1 MNQVVFNR
9 AMSYIDDDIVERFFD
24 NKNKREITAK
34 SNNRAH
40 LLLKWGAVVAVFCLV
55 LTTSF
60 VMIFN
65 FFYSGSD
72 PDFALPTSAD
82 NILWFDDN
90 TVVHDESNSIVKWN
104 GINVSSNLYEAL
116 NKSASDK
123 YLAIIVKYANDDNM
137 NSFVFDNKKY
147 SEHVSDLN
155 LLHSLSEKYETLE
168 KEGELLKF
176 GERLYTEG
184 LSDGTKWTKAYYDER
199 VAYYGSDILA
209 EFIVD
214 GVFLAEKLES
224 SIANNQN
231 QIVEKETTISNLLKA
246 YDENIAP
253 TIISAFDK
261 YSVTSKNG
269 NVYLFITPS
278 ELKAIDIDD
287 IADYSLYL
295 ASRAGYEDSLESL
308 EKPTDPAIKD
318 NVSGFAYSKMVFDS
332 LDTQNN
338 KPNSDEA
345 VVRLLNETIEKWRY
359 TYDYIEF
366 TFYYDEILTEE
377 IFEEMHYVDILQT
390 NYPTR
395 MIVKVKY
402 EDINVEA
409 IKALSQKTEI
419 TSIHISAP
427 SGSLVEPEPEVE

>member
-24 NKNKREITAK
+24 NKNKRESKAK
-34 SNNRAH
+34 SNNRTH
-40 LLLKWGAVVAVFCLV
+40 LLLKWGAVAAVFCLV

-65 FFYSGSD
+65 FFDSSSD
-72 PDFALPTSAD
+72 PAFALPTSAD

-104 GINVSSNLYEAL
+104 GINVSSSLYEAL
-116 NKSASDK
+116 NKSANDK
-123 YLAIIVKYANDDNM
+123 YLAIIVKYTNDENM
-137 NSFVFDNKKY
+137 NNFVFDNKKY

-155 LLHSLSEKYETLE
+155 LLHILSEKYDTLE

-176 GERLYTEG
+176 GELLYTEG

-224 SIANNQN
+224 SIANNQSK
-231 QIVEKETTISNLLKA
+231 IVEKENTISNLLKA

-261 YSVTSKNG
+261 YLVTSKNG

-278 ELKAIDIDD
+278 ELEAIDIDN
-287 IADYSLYL
+287 IADYSMYL
-295 ASRAGYEDSLESL
+295 ASRDGYDNSLESM

-318 NVSGFAYSKMVFDS
+318 NISGFACSKMVFDS

-338 KPNSDEA
+338 KPDSDEA
-345 VVRLLNETIEKWRY
+345 VVRMLNETIEKWRY

-366 TFYYDEILTEE
+366 TFYYDGTLTEE
-377 IFEEMHYVDILQT
+377 VFEEMRYVDILQT
-390 NYPTR
+390 NYPAR

-409 IKALSQKTEI
+409 IKDLSQKTEI

-427 SGSLVEPEPEVE
+427 SDSLVEPEPEVE

>member
-9 AMSYIDDDIVERFFD
+9 AMSYIDDDIVEKFFD
-24 NKNKREITAK
+24 IKRKREFKAK
-34 SNNRAH
+34 SNNRTH
-40 LLLKWGAVVAVFCLV
+40 LFLKWGTIAAVFCLV

-60 VMIFN
+60 LMMFN
-65 FFYSGSD
+65 FFDNSSD
-72 PDFALPTSAD
+72 PAFALPTSAD

-155 LLHSLSEKYETLE
+155 LLHILSEKYETLE

-278 ELKAIDIDD
+278 ELKVIDIDD

-318 NVSGFAYSKMVFDS
+318 NVSGFAYSKMFFDS

-409 IKALSQKTEI
+409 IKDLSQKTEI